1 VVETD
6 PLTFLRLAT
15 GRVTWAD
22 ALSNGSIHASGL
34 RADLAPLLPLL
45 S

>member
-1 VVETD
+1 VETD

-15 GRVTWAD
+15 GRISWTEAVA
-22 ALSNGSIHASGL
+22 AGAVHASGL
-34 RADLAPLLPLL
+34 RANLAPLLPLL